1 MLMICLDKTKEADLF
16 NALKCCKPPELTW
29 KRRPHRFLE
38 EVRSHCQ
45 ATYVEDEERKVDT
58 MDDDDDYNDK
68 IDTMEDSLSVPS
80 GDTDIYRLME
90 VETMMMK
97 EGENVEPEKQEEVN
111 EVKSTDE
118 PQIPQAQTTD
128 SSLLLGPP
136 METTKLEELLRRP
149 HKQTVRTGLSSQTTG
164 I

>member
-1 MLMICLDKTKEADLF
+1 MICLDKTKEVDLF
-16 NALKCCKPPELTW
+16 NALKCCMSPELTW
-29 KRRPHRFLE
+29 RRRLHRFLE

-58 MDDDDDYNDK
+58 MDDDDNDYNDE
-68 IDTMEDSLSVPS
+68 IDAMEYSLSVPS

-97 EGENVEPEKQEEVN
+97 EGENGEPEKQEEVN

-118 PQIPQAQTTD
+118 
-128 SSLLLGPP
+128 SSN
-136 METTKLEELLRRP
+136 T
-149 HKQTVRTGLSSQTTG
+149 SSTNNRFIAFAWTSNG
-164 I
+164 D